1 MNDIGT
7 NFKKERSGSMLNQ
20 RQERFLKAMLETTS
34 IEQACAVASITKNTA
49 YKYLKDETFMK
60 EYRALRRELMQ
71 QVTATLQKSSS
82 DAVKTLNEVML
93 DVDST
98 PNSRVQAAKNI
109 LEMAYRSL
117 ELDDIQERLEVI
129 EKSLG
134 E

>member
-1 MNDIGT
+1 
-7 NFKKERSGSMLNQ
+7 MLNQ

-93 DVDST
+93 DVDAT

-117 ELDDIQERLEVI
+117 ELDDIQERLEAI
-129 EKSLG
+129 EQNLG

>member
-1 MNDIGT
+1 
-7 NFKKERSGSMLNQ
+7 MLNQ

-34 IEQACAVASITKNTA
+34 IEQACAVARITKNTA

-93 DVDST
+93 DVDAT

-117 ELDDIQERLEVI
+117 ELDDIQERLEII
-129 EKSLG
+129 EQNLIHQK
-134 E
+134 